1 MSEAKSGDFVK
12 VHYTG
17 SLSDGTQFDSSQG
30 QEPLAFTLGE
40 GNMIPGFEQAVMGMS
55 QGDKKTITIPCGDA
69 YGERNEDMKQVV
81 PRSVI
86 PDEIDLV
93 EGMVLHAEGPD
104 GQTVRFTV
112 AGFDEQQVQID
123 GNHPLAGHDLT
134 FDLELVEIA

>member
-55 QGDKKTITIPCGDA
+55 QGDKKTITIPCGEA